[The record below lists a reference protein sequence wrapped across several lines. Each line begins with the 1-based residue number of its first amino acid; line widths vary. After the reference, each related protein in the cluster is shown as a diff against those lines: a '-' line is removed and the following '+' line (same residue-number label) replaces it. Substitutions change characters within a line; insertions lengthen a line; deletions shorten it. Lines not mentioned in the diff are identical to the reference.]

1 MAHLHGQGPVA
12 AGGATSIIFTSS
24 GPHRP
29 GDRARDNDGNEYMFV
44 DYTATVYYGCLVQIN
59 SINQAA
65 PLLGTASR
73 PYRVGVVCGGT
84 AVSTAGA
91 HPTSDSSGWVQIYGV
106 HPAVQTGAASD
117 GGVSATAGGAYLC
130 MPQTSVG
137 TPSGVLAISVA
148 QPVAVSIVNT
158 STEVNRIFGMWV
170 VDFAEVT
177 DLTTWPGASG
187 SSGPS
192 SNNDT
197 SSGVTGIG
205 GTSGAA
211 TSAFI
216 GQTYAVYMN
225 YPYVTGISEPFTDA
239 DSDT

>member
-1 MAHLHGQGPVA
+1 MAHLHGQGPIA

-44 DYTATVYYGCLVQIN
+44 DYTATVYYGCLVQIDTLN
-59 SINQAA
+59 RAA
-65 PLLGTASR
+65 PLLGTAAR

-84 AVSTAGA
+84 AVSTANA

-106 HPAVQTGAASD
+106 HPAVQTNVATDA
-117 GGVSATAGGAYLC
+117 GVSATAGGAYLC
-130 MPQTSVG
+130 IPQTAVG
-137 TPSGVLAISVA
+137 TPSGVLSLLA
-148 QPVAVSIVNT
+148 QPAGVSIINT
-158 STEVNRIFGMWV
+158 STEANRIFGMWV

-177 DLTTWPGASG
+177 DLATWPGSSG
-187 SSGPS
+187 ASGPS

-197 SSGVTGIG
+197 SGGTTGIG
-205 GTSGAA
+205 ATSGAN

-225 YPYVTGISEPFTDA
+225 YPYVTGISEPFVDA